1 MTNQDD
7 LNNEPRGDGELI
19 LIIDDESSFV
29 EITKILLTNSG
40 YTILT
45 AKNGFEGIVQ
55 FKNNIQSVK
64 VIVCD
69 LNMPKMGGNTAVQ
82 TFLSLNPEIKILII
96 SGSVE
101 EDKIPKYLE
110 PGKIEFLH
118 KPFMTET
125 LLQILARLLGK
136 RNNNR
141 PEVL

>member
-7 LNNEPRGDGELI
+7 LNNEPRGDGETI

-29 EITKILLTNSG
+29 EITKILLTHSG
-40 YTILT
+40 YTVIT
-45 AKNGFEGIVQ
+45 AKNGVEGIAQ
-55 FKNNIQSVK
+55 FKDNIQTIKMV
-64 VIVCD
+64 VCD
-69 LNMPKMGGNTAVQ
+69 LNMPKMGGNSAVQ

-96 SGSVE
+96 SGSIE

-136 RNNNR
+136 K
-141 PEVL
+141 

>member
-1 MTNQDD
+1 MIYQDD
-7 LNNEPRGDGELI
+7 LYNEPKGNGETI
-19 LIIDDESSFV
+19 LIIDDEPSFV
-29 EITKILLTNSG
+29 EITKILLTHSG

-45 AKNGFEGIVQ
+45 AKNGIEGIER

-69 LNMPKMGGNTAVQ
+69 LNMPKMGGNSAVQ
-82 TFLSLNPEIKILII
+82 TFLSLNPDIKILII
-96 SGSVE
+96 SGSIE

-136 RNNNR
+136 K
-141 PEVL
+141 